1 VLAAAS
7 NQLAAS
13 GQFVMAAD
21 IGARPN
27 MCAGSIAG
35 TGPELSNRGD
45 DSTLA

>member
-35 TGPELSNRGD
+35 PELSNRGD